1 MSITTHHLYPMYLE
15 YIKSYKRR
23 THGQYELMKF
33 SQEAFFEFK
42 YKYDT
47 NEKFRKRQDEAIKS
61 IIRENK
67 INDLIDDKS
76 D

>member
-1 MSITTHHLYPMYLE
+1 MYLE
-15 YIKSYKRR
+15 YIKLPRGR
-23 THGQYELMKF
+23 TRGQYELLKF

-47 NEKFRKRQDEAIKS
+47 NERFRKRQDEAIRS

-67 INDLIDDKS
+67 INDIVDDKS